1 MATTTYSPRLVSKKD
16 LPLRDKRVFFTAPR
30 HYAAGLAE
38 ALVERGARPVW
49 APTIETWPMDDLTEI
64 DAALAKLDTYD
75 WIAFTSTN
83 GVEALCQRLTA
94 LGRNVKELEKTKL
107 SALGSDADALVAA
120 GLRVDLRAKVG
131 DPTGL
136 IDELRPFG
144 ITGKNILVP
153 APRVIGV
160 PEPFVVPEFI
170 EDLRKAGAKPHR
182 LDAYQTVAVEA
193 SIISSELALL
203 EKGEIDIVVFTSSA
217 EQLALLKL
225 LNGRTEVVNRAKVAY
240 MGDFSARTGRER
252 GLNVDI
258 VPASKNYS
266 MKILVSAM
274 EDYFRKP

>member
-1 MATTTYSPRLVSKKD
+1 MYQPRLLSKKD
-16 LPLRDKRVFFTAPR
+16 LPLRDKRVFFTSPR

-49 APTIETWPMDDLTEI
+49 APTIETWPMDDFAEI
-64 DAALAKLDTYD
+64 DAALAKVNNYD
-75 WIAFTSTN
+75 WIAFVSTS

-94 LGRNVKELEKTKL
+94 LGRDVKELEKTKL

-182 LDAYQTVAVEA
+182 LEAYQTVAIEA
-193 SIISSELALL
+193 SAVSAELALL
-203 EKGEIDIVVFTSSA
+203 DKGDIDIVAFTSSA
-217 EQLALLKL
+217 EQLALLNL
-225 LNGRTEVVNRAKVAY
+225 LNGRKDVINRTKVAY
-240 MGDFSARTGRER
+240 MGSFSARTGKER

-266 MKILVSAM
+266 MKLLVAAM
-274 EDYFRKP
+274 EDYFRK